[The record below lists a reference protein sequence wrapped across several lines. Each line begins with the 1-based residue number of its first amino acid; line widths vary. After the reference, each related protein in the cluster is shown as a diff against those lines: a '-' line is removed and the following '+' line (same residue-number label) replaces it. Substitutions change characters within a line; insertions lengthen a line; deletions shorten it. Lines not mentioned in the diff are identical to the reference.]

1 MGEQERRCIEIDRR
15 QLVMRTIDIESLID
29 NDHPARTLW
38 QITGEL
44 NLRQFYAPIKS
55 LADGPGR
62 SCFDPRLLIC
72 VWLYGYSRGIGS
84 TQRCNG

>member
-1 MGEQERRCIEIDRR
+1 MGQEQARRCIEIDRR
-15 QLVMRTIDIESLID
+15 QLIMRTIDVERLIGD
-29 NDHPARTLW
+29 DHPARALW

-44 NLRQFYAPIKS
+44 DLSEFYAPVKS

-72 VWLYGYSRGIGS
+72 VWLYGYSRGI
-84 TQRCNG
+84 